1 MTIVALGGMGVK
13 PEVGAEAQP
22 ARRARRKERKRGFMG
37 VGKDER

>member
-1 MTIVALGGMGVK
+1 MGME
-13 PEVGAEAQP
+13 EVLAVGDEAQP